1 MKTPAGATDAP
12 LPFALTA
19 WSVPVLIGAQ
29 LFLVGLATFGD
40 AGAWQAHKAIGGGL
54 AIPLLALLAW
64 SCGTRLRRFRG
75 LALLLFGLYC
85 LQFVWLIGGRE
96 LGSGAIQALHAA
108 NALLLTAVSLLLALR
123 SRAGAPPLL
132 PPDAA

>member
-1 MKTPAGATDAP
+1 MNAPAGATDAP

-19 WSVPVLIGAQ
+19 WSVPLLIGAQ

-75 LALLLFGLYC
+75 LAVLLFGLYC
-85 LQFVWLIGGRE
+85 LQFAWLIGGRE

-123 SRAGAPPLL
+123 SRP
-132 PPDAA
+132 AASTS